1 MTRRSK
7 FNHWQGVDGYHVLA
21 DVISREEHS
30 ITYVEFQEG
39 MENLKLITR
48 NLRPTQIVEHSI

>member
-21 DVISREEHS
+21 DMIPREEHS
-30 ITYVEFQEG
+30 ITCVEFQEG

-48 NLRPTQIVEHSI
+48 NLRPTQIVGHSI